1 VGRQRRRAGAG
12 GEIDTSRRL
21 EVSGAAAPMRART
34 TELFFAVTLFVSASL
49 LFVVQP
55 MFAKMALPLLGGAP
69 SVWNTCLVFYQ
80 AALLAGY
87 VYAHLSLKWLGPRRQ
102 AALHLALLCLP
113 WVVLPIHIAQDWVP
127 PPDVFPVFWLWLL
140 LSVSVGLPFLIVSA
154 SAPMLQAWFAQTGSG
169 SARDPY
175 FLYAASNL
183 GSLLALLGYPL
194 LIESHLTL
202 AEQTGWWAVA
212 YGLLMALMV
221 VCAVRLWRSSPTSP
235 TAAEAAAREQ
245 GAGQV
250 SDRPSLRRR
259 LRWLALA
266 FVPSSLL
273 LGVNTHI
280 STDLVAMPLLWVV
293 PLALYLLT
301 FVLVFARRSILPLPW
316 MVRAQPY
323 LIVVAAG
330 ALAWEA
336 LAPPTL
342 LSLGSLQ
349 LLAFF
354 VTAMV
359 CHGQLA
365 ADRPASSR
373 LTEFYLWMSLG
384 GVLGGLFN
392 ALVAPLVF
400 SGVLEYPL
408 MIAVACMLRPRPV
421 AKSPR
426 SLAREIALPGAIL
439 LACAAATWATRSEGP
454 LADWRYANA
463 PATQLVLVVLAVVA
477 AFLLRRR
484 PLRFGLGVA
493 VLLAMSLGCGKDR
506 LHVLHAERSFFG
518 VSRVTRDP
526 VLNAN
531 VLKHGSTMHGA
542 QILDTSERHEPLTY
556 YHRQGPLG
564 QIFQALQPRRPLA
577 EIGVLGL
584 GAGSIAAYGEPG
596 ERITFYEIDPAVERI
611 ARNPQYF
618 TYLADCRANVE
629 VILGDARLSLI
640 HGAPR
645 KFDLLVVDV
654 FSSDS
659 VPIHLITREALQIY
673 LQRLADRGLLA
684 IHISSRFLDLEPILD
699 KLAEEAGV
707 TARVRNDKDTNGL
720 GKNAS
725 TWVVM
730 ARRAEDLLPI
740 VKDPGWAPL
749 QSGAARLWTDD
760 FSNVVGVLKW
770 QFSWEW
776 LKPSTWW
783 GMVPEAAGHY
793 NLGNALVSQGR
804 FNEAIGHYQKA
815 LELQPDYA
823 EAHNNLGLALANRG
837 RFDEAIEHYEKALE
851 LQPDFAKAHNNL
863 GAALANRGRLDE
875 AIGHCEKALELQPDL
890 AEVHYNLGN
899 ALRSQGRSDEAIGH
913 YEKALKLQPDFAEA
927 HHNLG
932 VALANRGRFDEAIG
946 HYEKTLE
953 LQPDLAEAH
962 NNLGVALA
970 KRGRLDE
977 AIGHYQKALEIRP
990 DYANA
995 HYALGNA
1002 LVSQGRGDEAIGHY
1016 RKALDLATQQNK
1028 QDLVKASR
1036 AMISRYE
1043 AERTS
1048 RERRSSP
1055 DPTPTPP

>member
-1 VGRQRRRAGAG
+1 VHTA
-12 GEIDTSRRL
+12 
-21 EVSGAAAPMRART
+21 
-34 TELFFAVTLFVSASL
+34 ELFFAVTLFVSASL

-113 WVVLPIHIAQDWVP
+113 WVVLPIHIAQGWVL

-154 SAPMLQAWFAQTGSG
+154 SAPTLQAWFAQTGSR

-194 LIESHLTL
+194 VIESHLTL
-202 AEQTGWWAVA
+202 AGQTGWWAAA
-212 YGLLMALMV
+212 YGLLMALMA
-221 VCAVRLWRSSPTSP
+221 VCAVRLWRSSPVSP
-235 TAAEAAAREQ
+235 TVAEAATREPE
-245 GAGQV
+245 AGRV
-250 SDRPSLRRR
+250 SDRPTILRR

-323 LIVVAAG
+323 WIVVAAG
-330 ALAWEA
+330 ALAWNA
-336 LAPPTL
+336 DTPTQL
-342 LSLGSLQ
+342 LSLGLLQ

-408 MIAVACMLRPRPV
+408 MIAVACLLRPRPAA

-426 SLAREIALPGAIL
+426 SLVREIAWPGAIL
-439 LACAAATWATRSEGP
+439 LACVAATWATRSEGP
-454 LADWRYANA
+454 LAEWRYANV
-463 PATQLVLVVLAVVA
+463 PATKLALVVLAVVA
-477 AFLLRRR
+477 AFLLRHR

-493 VLLAMSLGCGKDR
+493 VLLAVSLWCGKGG

-518 VSRVTRDP
+518 VSRVIRDP
-526 VLNAN
+526 VWNAN
-531 VLKHGSTMHGA
+531 ELKHGSTKHGV
-542 QILDTSERHEPLTY
+542 QILDTSERHEPLSY
-556 YHRQGPLG
+556 YHRKGPLG
-564 QIFQALQPRRPLA
+564 QIFQALEPRRPLA

-584 GAGSIAAYGEPG
+584 GAGTIAAYGQHG

-611 ARNPQYF
+611 ARNPEYF

-673 LQRLADRGLLA
+673 LQRLAEGGLLA
-684 IHISSRFLDLEPILD
+684 IHISSRFLDLKPILG
-699 KLAEEAGV
+699 KLAEDAGV
-707 TARVRNDKDTNGL
+707 MARVREDSGTSDL
-720 GKNAS
+720 GKDSS

-730 ARRAEDLLPI
+730 ARRAEDLLPL
-740 VKDPGWAPL
+740 VKDPGWVPL
-749 QSGAARLWTDD
+749 GSGSGRLWTDD
-760 FSNVVGVLKW
+760 FSNIVGFMKW
-770 QFSWEW
+770 RFSWEW

-783 GMVPEAAGHY
+783 GAVPEAASHY
-793 NLGNALVSQGR
+793 KIGNALVSQGR
-804 FNEAIGHYQKA
+804 F
-815 LELQPDYA
+815 
-823 EAHNNLGLALANRG
+823 
-837 RFDEAIEHYEKALE
+837 
-851 LQPDFAKAHNNL
+851 
-863 GAALANRGRLDE
+863 
-875 AIGHCEKALELQPDL
+875 
-890 AEVHYNLGN
+890 
-899 ALRSQGRSDEAIGH
+899 DEAIGH
-913 YEKALKLQPDFAEA
+913 YEKALKIRPDVAET
-927 HHNLG
+927 HYNLG
-932 VALANRGRFDEAIG
+932 NALADQGRF
-946 HYEKTLE
+946 
-953 LQPDLAEAH
+953 
-962 NNLGVALA
+962 
-970 KRGRLDE
+970 DE

-990 DYANA
+990 DFVEA
-995 HYALGNA
+995 HFNLGNVLA
-1002 LVSQGRGDEAIGHY
+1002 DQGRFDEAIGHY
-1016 RKALDLATQQNK
+1016 QKALGIRPDFAEAYFNLGNASADQGRFDEAIGHYQKALDLAKRQNK
-1028 QDLVKASR
+1028 QDLAKASR
-1036 AMISRYE
+1036 AKISLYE
-1043 AERTS
+1043 AGTRFH
-1048 RERRSSP
+1048 ERRSSP
-1055 DPTPTPP
+1055 DQTPPPP